1 VRGKRIFGVSWD
13 KLIRAVSLRSLLT
26 WVAVERVDPRADP
39 PASGSERSRGGYA
52 RPVSSHAPPPAD
64 ENGKKTAW
72 VVAWSALVM
81 GVVMMLLLCV
91 VLPV

>member
-1 VRGKRIFGVSWD
+1 VRGKRILGVSWD

-26 WVAVERVDPRADP
+26 WVTVERVDPRADP

-52 RPVSSHAPPPAD
+52 RPVQVPCTTPLD

-72 VVAWSALVM
+72 AVAWSALVM